1 MGPHS
6 AAAPQSMEA
15 ARFVAGEVAYVGMT
29 TPVGASVVVKD
40 GSAGSA
46 RLPLPPVGDGPA
58 GAYTWG
64 TAGSHPLEL
73 ARAILADAS
82 DDPETAGRL
91 SLAFTWEVVA
101 GLPAD
106 FFALRRVD
114 VLDWIGAHAAAAA

>member
-1 MGPHS
+1 MVPHS
-6 AAAPQSMEA
+6 AAVPQSMEA

-40 GSAGSA
+40 GAA
-46 RLPLPPVGDGPA
+46 RLPLPPVGDGQA

-64 TAGSHPLEL
+64 AAGSHPVEL

-82 DDPETAGRL
+82 GDPETAGRL

-114 VLDWIGAHAAAAA
+114 VLDWIGAHAAAT

>member
-1 MGPHS
+1 
-6 AAAPQSMEA
+6 MEA
-15 ARFVAGEVAYVGMT
+15 ARFAAGEVAYVGT
-29 TPVGASVVVKD
+29 AT
-40 GSAGSA
+40 
-46 RLPLPPVGDGPA
+46 PVGDGQA

-82 DDPETAGRL
+82 GDPETAGRL

-106 FFALRRVD
+106 FFALRRAD
-114 VLDWIGAHAAAAA
+114 VLDWIGAHAAAA

>member
-6 AAAPQSMEA
+6 AAVPQSMEA
-15 ARFVAGEVAYVGMT
+15 ARFVAGEVAYVGMM

-40 GSAGSA
+40 GSA
-46 RLPLPPVGDGPA
+46 RLPLPPVGDGQA

-82 DDPETAGRL
+82 GDPEAAGRL
-91 SLAFTWEVVA
+91 SMAFTWEIVA

-106 FFALRRVD
+106 FFTLRRAE